1 MSDTFTDIIGIQRQY
16 EKEIYI
22 SFSCMKSDIKILRKE
37 LKIESYVKICHDQM
51 EFIWGIQNDS
61 I

>member
-1 MSDTFTDIIGIQRQY
+1 MKKKS
-16 EKEIYI
+16 IYH
-22 SFSCMKSDIKILRKE
+22 SCMKSDIKILRKE